1 MGRKNK
7 ELFIEDI
14 EIQDVAAEGKA
25 ITRYENQVIF
35 VPLVAPGDRV
45 DLRVIKKRR
54 KYLEGTATAF
64 HHYSDKRIEP
74 KCKHFGVCG
83 GCKWQHLGYEHQ
95 LFYKQKQVADSFERI
110 AKVEIPQLHPII
122 GSKEQWHYRN
132 KTEFSFS
139 NSRWLTNDEIS
150 QADTFDHRNA
160 LGFHVPGRFDLIL
173 DIEQCLLQDARGDQV
188 RNAIRRFAF
197 EQGYSFHDPREHT
210 GFLRN
215 FYLRNTSLDEW
226 MIIMVFGEEDN
237 SEIEKTLSFLKASFP
252 FLTSIQYVINQ
263 KLNDTI
269 HDLDVIN
276 YSGPD
281 YIMEKLGDVMY
292 KISPKS
298 FFQTNSSQAHQLYQ
312 QVKQMA
318 DIKPN
323 EIVYDLYTGTG
334 SIALFV
340 ARQSKH
346 VVGIEYVEA
355 AIDDAWENAR
365 INAILNVGFYAG
377 DMKDILTQ
385 AFIEENGKPDVI
397 ITDPPRAGMHANVV
411 STILKAAPERIV
423 YVSCNPATQARDIA
437 LLDENYKVEA
447 LQPVDMFPHTHHVE
461 NIALL
466 IRR

>member
-160 LGFHVPGRFDLIL
+160 LGFHVPGRFDRIL

-188 RNAIRRFAF
+188 RNAIRTFAF